1 MFLTCTKELHMS
13 AATADRELQAKH
25 RALWALGDYS
35 AIADEVVAPLGP
47 VLVAAAGIG
56 PGDRVLDV
64 GAGTGNAS
72 FPAAATGATVIAS
85 DLCPE
90 LLEHGRRLAAD
101 RGVAIEWREA
111 NAEALPFGDNEFD
124 AVLSCIGVMF
134 APHHQASADELVRVC
149 KPGGRIGLISWTPE
163 GYIGQLFATMKPY
176 APAPPPGVSPPPMW
190 GSEEHVR
197 GLLGE
202 RVTDVVTE
210 RHALTVDRFADGAG
224 FRDYFKANYGPT
236 ISAYK
241 AIGDDA
247 ERTASLDTDIAR
259 LGDDWLRGGPTME
272 WEYLVLTARES

>member
-101 RGVAIEWREA
+101 RGVAIE
-111 NAEALPFGDNEFD
+111 
-124 AVLSCIGVMF
+124 
-134 APHHQASADELVRVC
+134 
-149 KPGGRIGLISWTPE
+149 
-163 GYIGQLFATMKPY
+163 
-176 APAPPPGVSPPPMW
+176 
-190 GSEEHVR
+190 
-197 GLLGE
+197 
-202 RVTDVVTE
+202 
-210 RHALTVDRFADGAG
+210 
-224 FRDYFKANYGPT
+224 
-236 ISAYK
+236 
-241 AIGDDA
+241 
-247 ERTASLDTDIAR
+247 
-259 LGDDWLRGGPTME
+259 
-272 WEYLVLTARES
+272 